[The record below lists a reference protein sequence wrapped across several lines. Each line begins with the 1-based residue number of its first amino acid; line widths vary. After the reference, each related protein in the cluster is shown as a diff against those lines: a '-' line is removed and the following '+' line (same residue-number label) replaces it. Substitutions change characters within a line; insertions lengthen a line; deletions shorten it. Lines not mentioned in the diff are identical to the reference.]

1 MRSGLSEEC
10 NDLASGNPEQ
20 RASNARI
27 HGFGNPHLVAH
38 EFADGERALGLSL
51 ARTGA
56 RALSGG
62 RTGRFQTEGLLDLA
76 GGCGGYGSLER
87 GRVRRVLTRRIGGGV
102 VGSGTERLAGGGA
115 ARGDEDL
122 VGG

>member
-1 MRSGLSEEC
+1 MSSPTVRG
-10 NDLASGNPEQ
+10 A
-20 RASNARI
+20 A
-27 HGFGNPHLVAH
+27 
-38 EFADGERALGLSL
+38 GLSL

-115 ARGDEDL
+115 ARGDEDSYAVSARSESERRRR
-122 VGG
+122 VGRAEREGRRRR